1 MAGRDLTKAIDG
13 PLPELEHLET
23 LLADLARWGRA
34 EVLALVPSPGRSYPL
49 HSLVLGK
56 GDVTSPILLVVGGV
70 HGLERIGTNVIL
82 SYMNTLAERLAWDEV
97 AQLALERARIAFVP
111 LVNPVGMAKRRRS
124 NGNGIDL
131 MRNAPPAADSEGTLL
146 LGGQRIS
153 PQLPWY
159 MGVPGAPMEIEAQAL
174 CDFARRELYQSS
186 SVIALDV
193 HSGFGTIDRLWFPYA
208 RTRRP
213 FPGLVDAYR
222 LSQLLD
228 RTLPYHVYKMEP
240 QAQTYMIRGDLWDYI
255 YDDYGTA
262 MPDGAFLPLTLE
274 MGSWLWVKK
283 NPLQALSTLGSF
295 NPMVPHRMRRT
306 LRRHLMLFDFLF
318 RAACSPAA
326 WASQGAS
333 ESRDD
338 LRRDAL
344 RLWYQDARY

>member
-1 MAGRDLTKAIDG
+1 M
-13 PLPELEHLET
+13 EHLET
-23 LLADLARWGRA
+23 LLTDLAPWGRS
-34 EVLALVPSPGRSYPL
+34 EVLAVVPSQPRNYPIHAL
-49 HSLVLGK
+49 ILGK
-56 GDVTSPILLVVGGV
+56 GDVTSPVLLVVGGV

-82 SYMNTLAERLAWDEV
+82 SYMNTLAERLAWDEI
-97 AQLALERARIAFVP
+97 AQMSLERARIAFVP
-111 LVNPVGMAKRRRS
+111 LLNPVGMARRRRS

-131 MRNAPPAADSEGTLL
+131 MRNAPPAKDSAGTML

-153 PQLPWY
+153 PHLPWY

-174 CDFARRELYQSS
+174 CDFVRRELYRAK

-213 FPGLVDAYR
+213 FPGLVDAFR

-228 RTLPYHVYKMEP
+228 RTLPYHVYRMEP
-240 QAQTYMIRGDLWDYI
+240 QAQTYMIRGDLWDFL
-255 YDDYGTA
+255 YDEYRQNL
-262 MPDGAFLPLTLE
+262 PDGAFLPLTLE

-306 LRRHLMLFDFLF
+306 LRRHLMLFEFLF

-326 WASQGAS
+326 WASNDVG
-333 ESRDD
+333 ESRGALNGEA
-338 LRRDAL
+338 LRR
-344 RLWYQDARY
+344 WYAD